1 MIKVPSPI
9 LAIILAAV
17 VVALYGQFLWNP
29 IAFDD
34 LQFFAVDAYGNQAIG
49 NYRYSPFEL
58 RSLPYATLAWS
69 TAAFGQDMYHFRV
82 ENLLLHAVVVLAL
95 FFFLNML
102 FEAVFAADSSSL
114 SPRVAAFAAAL
125 LFALHPVATYAVG
138 YLVQRTILMAAFF
151 SLLAML
157 AYLHGN
163 LQNRR
168 LSLWASVLFYYL
180 AVFSKEHAIM
190 LPAVLLALTLML
202 RPDWREWLRRNW
214 AVFAALLVIAVFVLL
229 ARKGVLGS
237 SYEPFAADFLV
248 GVDSR
253 LAYPLSVL
261 TQSWLFF
268 KYVVLWLL
276 PNPEWMSIDMREP
289 FAKALLS
296 PYLLALCAFTAWGV
310 GAFRLLLKRGRRG
323 LLGFA
328 LIFPWLMF
336 MTEFSAVRIQ
346 EPFVLYRSY
355 LWAPGF
361 ACLLPLLFIGA
372 RARVSF
378 TVLSLVMV
386 AMFVISMERMRT
398 MAHSL
403 LLWDDA
409 VKLVKGRTDLPGAER
424 IFNNRGA
431 VLLQERKFDQAL
443 ADFQHVLELNP
454 DVPAAYTNIGV
465 IYLEKGMLREA
476 VEAFSRA
483 IEIMDKS
490 GGAYNDSPY
499 YGRAMAYER
508 LGMVQEAKND
518 YSVSCKLA
526 RKGCD
531 KLEEN

>member
-1 MIKVPSPI
+1 MLKVPPFV
-9 LAIILAAV
+9 LAVVLVAL

-34 LQFFAVDAYGNQAIG
+34 LHFFVLDASGNQVIG

-82 ENLLLHAVVVLAL
+82 ENLLLHAAVVLAL
-95 FFFLNML
+95 FFFLKML
-102 FEAVFAADSSSL
+102 FEAVFAADSPGL

-138 YLVQRTILMAAFF
+138 YLVQRTILMATFF
-151 SLLAML
+151 CLLAML
-157 AYLHGN
+157 AYLHGTLRN
-163 LQNRR
+163 SPRW
-168 LSLWASVLFYYL
+168 LWASVLFYYL

-190 LPAVLLALTLML
+190 LPAVLLALTLMS
-202 RPDWREWLRRNW
+202 RADWREWLRRNW
-214 AVFAALLVIAVFVLL
+214 PVFAAFLAIAVTVLL

-237 SYEPFAADFLV
+237 SYEPFAQEFLA
-248 GVDSR
+248 GIDSR
-253 LAYPLSVL
+253 QAYPLSVL

-268 KYVVLWLL
+268 KYAALWLL

-289 FAKALLS
+289 FARSLLS
-296 PYLLALCAFTAWGV
+296 PYLLALCAFAAWGA
-310 GAFRLLLKRGRRG
+310 GALWLLLKRGRRG

-328 LIFPWLMF
+328 LLFPWLMF

-361 ACLLPLLFIGA
+361 ACLLPLLFTGA

-378 TVLSLVMV
+378 TVLSLIFV

-431 VLLQERKFDQAL
+431 VLLQERRFDQAL
-443 ADFQHVLELNP
+443 ADFWHVLELNP

-465 IYLEKGMLREA
+465 IYLEKGQLREA

-483 IEIMDKS
+483 IAIMDKS

-508 LGMVQEAKND
+508 LGMMREAKGD

-531 KLEEN
+531 KLQGD